1 MFALSRQLGS
11 LTVENVFAGSLIGG
25 LAISLLL
32 YLSVFRM
39 PLRVR
44 GPRFRFRLRRIA
56 AKTDAEHMPSFLPAS
71 VGLGI
76 TFFGLFGLIGRVL
89 IGLSPVVS
97 LALAGVCAAGLFA
110 WLIHASQRFL
120 ANTGNP
126 MEGSSI
132 VGRVVRVSLAIP
144 VGGVGAIAYS
154 SDGKR
159 HTMPARSE
167 SPLGVGTR
175 VLVTDLSRRVAV
187 VEDLDFWLSE
197 EEAK

>member
-1 MFALSRQLGS
+1 MFALCRQLGS

-32 YLSVFRM
+32 FLSVFRV

-44 GPRFRFRLRRIA
+44 GPRFRFRPRRFSG
-56 AKTDAEHMPSFLPAS
+56 KTDAEHMPSFLPAS

-89 IGLSPVVS
+89 IGLGPVVS

-110 WLIHASQRFL
+110 WMIHASQRFL

-167 SPLGVGTR
+167 TPIGVGTR